1 MSTTSSKFL
10 NFVDGAMEGILRRLF
25 PESYP
30 LQPIFVE
37 KAIEKAIAENTKVF
51 KNGVLPPNKITVF
64 MNDED
69 YLHFRKFE
77 KIYTEQLTET
87 ANHFV
92 KSEFAE
98 HSLRQ
103 IKMLIGIEID
113 SQNLAKG
120 QIRVVAEHF
129 LSTMDTA

>member
-1 MSTTSSKFL
+1 M
-10 NFVDGAMEGILRRLF
+10 DGVLRRLF

-51 KNGVLPPNKITVF
+51 KKGVLPPNKITVF

-77 KIYTEQLTET
+77 KLYTEQLTET

-113 SQNLAKG
+113 SQNLVKG